1 MAQTETLYMKDS
13 YLKEFDATVMEIRN
27 GAVILD
33 KTAFYPNGGGQP
45 NDLGIMESNGKTF
58 NVTSV
63 TKDSGAILHHL
74 DSGEIAVGDLVS
86 CKIDWERRYRL
97 MRMHTAAHIIDAVLY
112 KEAGALCTG
121 NQLGVDKSRIDFSL
135 DVLDREKLQSYIDV
149 ANELAKKCV
158 DVKIYF
164 MKREEALK
172 IPGIVK
178 LAAVMPPSVEILRV
192 VEIPDID
199 LQADGGTQVANTRE
213 IGHIELLGAENRGK
227 NNRRIY
233 YTIN

>member
-1 MAQTETLYMKDS
+1 MAQTEVLYMKDS
-13 YLKEFDATVMEIRN
+13 YLKEFDAIVTEIRN
-27 GAVILD
+27 GDVILD
-33 KTAFYPNGGGQP
+33 RTAFYPNGGGQP
-45 NDLGIMESNGKTF
+45 NDLGTMKKGERVF
-58 NVTSV
+58 NVVNV

-74 DSGEIAVGDLVS
+74 DNCEIVVGDTVS
-86 CKIDWERRYRL
+86 CEIDWERRYRL

-135 DVLDREKLQSYIDV
+135 DVLDKEKLQLYINK
-149 ANELAKKCV
+149 ANELAQRAV
-158 DVKIYF
+158 DVKIYS
-164 MKREEALK
+164 MNRDEALK

-178 LAAVMPPSVEILRV
+178 LAAVMPPSVETLRI

-199 LQADGGTQVANTRE
+199 LQADGGTQVSNTKE
-213 IGHIELLGAENRGK
+213 IGHIELMGAENRGK

-233 YTIN
+233 YTIG